1 MARVAFFVFSNGGD
15 MERASTRPVRKLNK
29 SFWQGVRITPV
40 QRDKLVKLAG
50 SMGKSVTVSDA
61 IRNLIDSA
69 NIDIRGGHGA

>member
-15 MERASTRPVRKLNK
+15 MERASTLPVRKLNK